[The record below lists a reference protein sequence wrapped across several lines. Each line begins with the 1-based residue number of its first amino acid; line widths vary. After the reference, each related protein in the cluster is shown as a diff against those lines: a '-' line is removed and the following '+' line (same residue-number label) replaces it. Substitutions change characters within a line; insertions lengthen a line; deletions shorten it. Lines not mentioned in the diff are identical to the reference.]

1 MSDTTKKQAK
11 LILEDGTEFTGVNF
25 GAEIKEMMMGEVVF
39 NTGMTGYQ
47 EVLSDPSYCEQIICM
62 TYPLIGNYGTNMDD
76 FESLSPSLKAF
87 IVKEASDAP
96 SNFRNMKSIDQ
107 LLKSFN
113 IPGLEKIDTRKLT
126 KKIRDKGTL
135 KGILVPANKTF
146 EDVKNFFSTPYTT
159 DQIERVSCKTPTDYP
174 ADGPRVVLIDYGVK
188 KSIIKSLLKRN
199 CNVFVVPH
207 DSSAEDILKFNPD
220 GVMLSNG
227 PGDPKSVPETLGVIK
242 ELQSQVPLFCICM
255 GHQLFALANGAD
267 TTKMKFGHRGAN
279 HPVKDLIR
287 DRVYITSQNHGYAV
301 ESESIAKTDM
311 EITQVNLNDKTVEGL
326 QHKIYPAFSVQ
337 YHPEANP
344 GPEDTAFLF
353 DQFISNIKTHQKNKE
368 NNNAC

>member
-1 MSDTTKKQAK
+1 MNSQSKKQAK
-11 LILEDGTEFTGVNF
+11 LILEDGTEFIGDNF
-25 GAEIKEMMMGEVVF
+25 GAPIDEMLMGEVVF

-47 EVLSDPSYCEQIICM
+47 EVLSDPSYCDQIICM

-87 IVKEASDAP
+87 IVKEASDNP
-96 SNFRNMKSIDQ
+96 SNFRNMKSLDQ
-107 LLKSFN
+107 LLRSFN
-113 IPGLEKIDTRKLT
+113 IPGLQNIDTRMLT
-126 KKIRDKGTL
+126 KKIRSKGTL
-135 KGILVPANKTF
+135 KGMLTSADKTF
-146 EDVKNFFSTPYTT
+146 KDIEKFFNSNYSS
-159 DQIERVSCKTPTDYP
+159 DQISRVSCTMPTDYP

-199 CNVFVVPH
+199 CNVFVVPYN
-207 DSSAEDILKFNPD
+207 STAEDILKFNPD
-220 GVMLSNG
+220 GVLLSNG
-227 PGDPKSVPETLGVIK
+227 PGDPKSVPETLEVIK
-242 ELQSQVPLFCICM
+242 KLQAEVPLFCICM

-267 TTKMKFGHRGAN
+267 TSKLKFGHRGAN

-301 ESESIAKTDM
+301 ETGSIKNTDL
-311 EITQVNLNDKTVEGL
+311 EITQINLNDNTVEGL
-326 QHKIYPAFSVQ
+326 RHKSLPAFSVQ

-353 DQFISNIKTHQKNKE
+353 DQFLANIKNNKKNQGNK
-368 NNNAC
+368 

>member
-1 MSDTTKKQAK
+1 MGNAMKAK
-11 LILEDGTEFTGVNF
+11 LILEDGTEFLGTNF
-25 GAEIKEMMMGEVVF
+25 GANISEVTMGEVVF
-39 NTGMTGYQ
+39 NTSMTGYQ
-47 EVLSDPSYCEQIICM
+47 EILSDPSYCDQIICM

-76 FESLSPSLKAF
+76 FESLSPALKAL
-87 IVKEASDAP
+87 IVKKSCKDP
-96 SNFRNMKSIDQ
+96 SNFRNLKSLDE

-113 IPGLEKIDTRKLT
+113 IPGIEDIDTRMLT
-126 KKIRDKGTL
+126 KKIRDKGAM
-135 KGILVPANKTF
+135 KGLLVPADKSYDDIKEYFKHDLSN
-146 EDVKNFFSTPYTT
+146 
-159 DQIERVSCKTPTDYP
+159 DQISRVSCKKPTDYP

-188 KSIIKSLLKRN
+188 KNIIKSLLKRN

-207 DSSAEDILKFNPD
+207 DSSVDDIKKFNPD
-220 GVMLSNG
+220 GVLLSNG
-227 PGDPKSVPETLGVIK
+227 PGDPKSAPQALEVIK
-242 ELQSQVPLFCICM
+242 ELQNIYPLFCICM

-301 ESESIAKTDM
+301 AQESIDKSQL
-311 EITQVNLNDKTVEGL
+311 EITQINLNDNTVEGL
-326 QHKIYPAFSVQ
+326 KHKTLPAFSVQ

-353 DQFISNIKTHQKNKE
+353 DQFLANIKKHQKDDKH
-368 NNNAC
+368 AR

>member
-1 MSDTTKKQAK
+1 MSDTAKKHAK
-11 LILEDGTEFTGVNF
+11 LILEDGTEFTGENF

-47 EVLSDPSYCEQIICM
+47 EVLSDPSYCDQIICM

-87 IVKEASDAP
+87 IVKEAADAP

-113 IPGLEKIDTRKLT
+113 IPGLQKIDTRKLT

-135 KGILVPANKTF
+135 KGILAPADKTF
-146 EDVKNFFSTPYTT
+146 EDVKDFFSSPYTV
-159 DQIERVSCKTPTDYP
+159 DQIERVSCKSPTDYP

-207 DSSAEDILKFNPD
+207 DSSSEDILKFNPD
-220 GVMLSNG
+220 GVLLSNG
-227 PGDPKSVPETLGVIK
+227 PGDPKSVPETLEVIK
-242 ELQSQVPLFCICM
+242 DLQSQVPLFCICM

-311 EITQVNLNDKTVEGL
+311 EITQINLNDKTVEGL
-326 QHKIYPAFSVQ
+326 QHKTYPAFSVQ